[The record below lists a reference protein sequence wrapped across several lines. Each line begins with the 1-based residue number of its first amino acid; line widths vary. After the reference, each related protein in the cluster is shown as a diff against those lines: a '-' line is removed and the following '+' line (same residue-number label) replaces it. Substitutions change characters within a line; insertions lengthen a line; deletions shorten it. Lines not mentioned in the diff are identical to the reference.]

1 MYILRNSNKK
11 KISIS
16 ANGDKRIQSI
26 YSIETYPYGIS
37 KDIIYKNENI
47 KSNNT
52 IRKCDFD
59 EITNENQT
67 TCNPKYPCSSDPKY

>member
-1 MYILRNSNKK
+1 MYILRSSNKK
-11 KISIS
+11 KISIN

-26 YSIETYPYGIS
+26 YSIETYPYGMS

-47 KSNNT
+47 KSNNIT
-52 IRKCDFD
+52 RKRDFD

-67 TCNPKYPCSSDPKY
+67 TYNPKYPYSSDPKY